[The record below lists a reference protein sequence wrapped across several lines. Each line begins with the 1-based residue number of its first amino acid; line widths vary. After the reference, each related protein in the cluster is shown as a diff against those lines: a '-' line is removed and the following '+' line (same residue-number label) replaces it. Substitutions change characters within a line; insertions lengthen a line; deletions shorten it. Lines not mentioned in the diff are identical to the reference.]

1 MAIVKFLSD
10 FDWFATLILDLVF
23 QNQLFA
29 AQCYEMT
36 VGLSYMITAWYF
48 ILNPDSVGQEMM
60 ERGIS
65 TLIFFLLAQILCWKP
80 WH

>member
-1 MAIVKFLSD
+1 MAIVKWSFFHRD
-10 FDWFATLILDLVF
+10 FPLIIKLTVPKPAG
-23 QNQLFA
+23 LFA

-36 VGLSYMITAWYF
+36 VGLSYKITAWSF

-65 TLIFFLLAQILCWKP
+65 TLIFFLLAQILC
-80 WH
+80 